1 MTPPLNRRP
10 PLRGAIV
17 LDFSHGVAG
26 PLAAMIMADL
36 GARVIKIES
45 PGGDG
50 ARQLGD
56 PIGDDYL
63 GLFETYNRGKESVVI
78 DLQTADGR
86 AKALAL
92 TTEADVVIQAFRPGV
107 MDRLGL
113 GASTVRALNPR
124 VIFAS
129 ISAYG
134 PDDDRR
140 GVDTALQ
147 GETGWM
153 SITGEPHGP
162 PTKIGAL
169 PIDVAT
175 GHVAAQAVLAALLNR
190 AVDGH
195 GDVVDVS
202 LYDVGC
208 HLHAHDFTEY
218 LMTGRV
224 ARRTGNQMGLAAPS
238 GVFQTAD
245 GAIVLAP
252 YLPAHWTTTLDVLD
266 SDELRHDPRFS
277 TPRERARHRAEFH
290 ETIERVTRTKT
301 TREWT
306 VVFDA
311 ARLTTGEVLDT
322 GEVAASEQFA
332 RNELEL
338 RATDEHG
345 RSIRTIRNPVCF
357 GAFTP
362 CNPQPAPLLGQ
373 HQHILPSLA
382 GAGGQSSHPLLDDD
396 LERR

>member
-1 MTPPLNRRP
+1 M
-10 PLRGAIV
+10 V

-26 PLAAMIMADL
+26 PLAAMTMADL

-78 DLQTADGR
+78 DLQTAAGR
-86 AKALAL
+86 AQALAL
-92 TTEADVVIQAFRPGV
+92 TRDADVVIQAFRPGV

-113 GASTVRALNPR
+113 GASVVRALNPR
-124 VIFAS
+124 VIYAS

-134 PDDDRR
+134 PGDGRR

-153 SITGEPHGP
+153 SITGEPDGP

-190 AVDGH
+190 AINGH
-195 GDVVDVS
+195 GDIVDVS

-224 ARRTGNQMGLAAPS
+224 AKRTGNQMGLAAPS
-238 GVFQTAD
+238 GVFETAD
-245 GAIVLAP
+245 GAIVLAT
-252 YLPAHWTTTLDVLD
+252 YLPAHWVTTLDVLD
-266 SDELRHDPRFS
+266 NDDLRHDPRFS
-277 TPRERARHRAEFH
+277 TPRERGRHRAEFH
-290 ETIERVTRTKT
+290 DAIERVTRTKT

-306 VVFDA
+306 VLFDT

-322 GEVAASEQFA
+322 GEVATSEQFM
-332 RNELEL
+332 RNQLEL
-338 RATDEHG
+338 RAINERG
-345 RSIRTIRNPVCF
+345 RTTRTIRNPTCF

-362 CNPQPAPLLGQ
+362 NNPQPAPLLGQ
-373 HQHILPSLA
+373 HQNILLSA
-382 GAGGQSSHPLLDDD
+382 DGDGGYSALPQLDDD